1 MGMNRKIRKNA
12 QKSTNII
19 DNIDLDFLKAGL
31 GLSERVGDR
40 EPFSSG
46 RITERIGDKRPTEN
60 QLLEHFSKTKL
71 ENDFLAMTEFTK
83 LYSEFEELF
92 VNNIQAV
99 DIKLMNETWSLE
111 KIVFYF
117 NQLAD
122 IGLDCMN
129 IMCDLVSYAKNK
141 EYKKLQER
149 VLEADKKFLPRM
161 IGVYTSFENKP
172 KNMSEVILK
181 IRSVQ
186 NRYLTGAAFLA
197 IQHKMPIETIEDR
210 TKALLAYNKEMETIN
225 SSPWGSISNF
235 MINNTKS
242 EFGFI
247 KKVEVIANNIIN
259 DDSIKRFMP
268 IVSGGK
274 KQIQKQASAICE
286 HYNKLEEEI
295 SILKEF
301 INEDKLFNFEKAKLI
316 YKNSNSKFGSVEL
329 FLENLKN
336 KLEELFSV
344 TRTIF
349 ELCLNDKLKKESNSI
364 EIFESHGFDMEADN
378 LEEMYNSL
386 LKIIESNTSNFFVF
400 ARKKG
405 LNWTNETDILKAN
418 NKFSKEIEKYGL
430 NRKVERPARKKNI
443 ILEELSS
450 KK

>member
-1 MGMNRKIRKNA
+1 MGMNRKIKRNA
-12 QKSTNII
+12 KKSTNII

-31 GLSERVGDR
+31 GVSEKVGER

-46 RITERIGDKRPTEN
+46 RITERIADKRPTEN
-60 QLLEHFSKTKL
+60 QLLEKFSKTKL
-71 ENDFLAMTEFTK
+71 ENDFLAMTKFTE

-92 VNNIQAV
+92 INNIQAV
-99 DIKLMNETWSLE
+99 DIKLMNEVWSLE

-129 IMCDLVSYAKNK
+129 NMCDLVSYAKNK

-149 VLEADKKFLPRM
+149 ILEAEKKFTPRM

-197 IQHKMPIETIEDR
+197 IQHEMPIETVEDR
-210 TKALLAYNKEMETIN
+210 TKALLAYNKEMEAIN
-225 SSPWGSISNF
+225 SSAWGSISNL
-235 MINNTKS
+235 MINKTKTES
-242 EFGFI
+242 GFV
-247 KKVEVIANNIIN
+247 KKIEVIANNIIN
-259 DDSIKRFMP
+259 DDSIKRFAP

-274 KQIQKQASAICE
+274 KQIQKQATSVCE
-286 HYNKLEEEI
+286 YYNKLEEEL
-295 SILKEF
+295 SNLKEF

-344 TRTIF
+344 TKTIF
-349 ELCLNDKLKKESNSI
+349 ELYLNDKLKEESNSI
-364 EIFESHGFDMEADN
+364 EIFESYGFDMEADN
-378 LEEMYNSL
+378 LEKMYNSL
-386 LKIIESNTSNFFVF
+386 LGIIESNTDSFFVF
-400 ARKKG
+400 ARKKA
-405 LNWTNETDILKAN
+405 LNWTNEIDILKAN

-430 NRKVERPARKKNI
+430 NRKIERPARKKNI